1 MSLHK
6 EVQAALSGWASY
18 EHGDRELDAAAAG
31 QRVHCRI
38 VALDRIACAF
48 TSLRLEAEALQG
60 LSSER
65 LKQVAEQLSKRI
77 TYLLEPISPIEV
89 DAEGCTVQLRSNP
102 PHKED
107 GRTTYYEL
115 LVSRAGRIT
124 LERYERVSKA
134 ERRTIPAEVTREVL
148 LRLINDFS
156 AAASL

>member
-6 EVQAALSGWASY
+6 EVQAALSGWPPIDS
-18 EHGDRELDAAAAG
+18 GDRNLDVQAAG
-31 QRVHCRI
+31 QRVYCRV

-48 TSLRLEAEALQG
+48 LSLRLEADSLQG
-60 LSSER
+60 LSSDQ
-65 LKQVAEQLSKRI
+65 LKSVAQQLSSRI
-77 TYLLEPISPIEV
+77 TYLLDPISPIEV
-89 DAEGCTVQLRSNP
+89 DAEGCTVQMRSNP

-124 LERYERVSKA
+124 LERYERISKA

-156 AAASL
+156 AAAG

>member
-6 EVQAALSGWASY
+6 EVQAALSGWSPFDS
-18 EHGDRELDAAAAG
+18 GDRNLDVQAAG
-31 QRVHCRI
+31 QRVHCRV

-48 TSLRLEAEALQG
+48 LSLRLEADSLQG
-60 LSSER
+60 LSSDQ
-65 LKQVAEQLSKRI
+65 LKSVAQQLSSRI

-89 DAEGCTVQLRSNP
+89 DAEGCTVQMRSNP

-124 LERYERVSKA
+124 LERYERISKA

-156 AAASL
+156 AAAG